1 MKKKY
6 LILLISIVI
15 GMLIFGA
22 VSCSKRLNPF
32 LPDNVNSSGGN
43 SHENDGGNGIV
54 PPINPPINFPNVE
67 EDEPEWFLPPEE
79 QIKPFM
85 EQTII
90 FRSEIE
96 NNNPNKPKK
105 IYRIPGITVSEKNTI
120 IAVADY
126 RKDSYEDVGF
136 AGSKA
141 IDIVVR
147 RSTDGGINWGTE
159 ITIPPIASDNKNA
172 HGDSLFFS
180 CVNDDLVVLCAAGG
194 GYAREIGGQSKIMI
208 SRSTDDGLNWSDWE
222 LAKGNI
228 NDFGQGL
235 LKDYDRGFA
244 ASGTGARLANGTL
257 MGAMLV
263 NKGTKNNTAAAVVIV
278 STDNGHTWTVRSI
291 AKRKLGTQ
299 DEPKVVT
306 QLNDG
311 RILLSV
317 RSGNWRATV
326 KNRVWFRSMGDIGSS
341 WEEITPN
348 GNFYD
353 GACNAEGIL
362 FTSIKEGYSRNRLIH
377 LALDSNPDRRNLTAF
392 ISYDEGESWKKLRV
406 LNSGRAGYSALA
418 RLKDGTIVSL
428 AEEQGGQ
435 GLPETS
441 KELYNIVFRRFNLR
455 WLTDNLPESDKDF
468 YTAPDKTLIRRW

>member
-1 MKKKY
+1 
-6 LILLISIVI
+6 
-15 GMLIFGA
+15 
-22 VSCSKRLNPF
+22 
-32 LPDNVNSSGGN
+32 
-43 SHENDGGNGIV
+43 
-54 PPINPPINFPNVE
+54 
-67 EDEPEWFLPPEE
+67 
-79 QIKPFM
+79 
-85 EQTII
+85 
-90 FRSEIE
+90 
-96 NNNPNKPKK
+96 
-105 IYRIPGITVSEKNTI
+105 
-120 IAVADY
+120 
-126 RKDSYEDVGF
+126 
-136 AGSKA
+136 
-141 IDIVVR
+141 
-147 RSTDGGINWGTE
+147 
-159 ITIPPIASDNKNA
+159 
-172 HGDSLFFS
+172 
-180 CVNDDLVVLCAAGG
+180 
-194 GYAREIGGQSKIMI
+194 MI

-228 NDFGQGL
+228 NDFRQGL

-263 NKGTKNNTAAAVVIV
+263 NKGTKNNTAAAAVIV
-278 STDNGHTWTVRSI
+278 STDNGHSWTVRSI

-326 KNRVWFRSMGDIGSS
+326 KNRVWFRSVADIGSS
-341 WEEITPN
+341 WEEITPD

-362 FTSIKEGYSRNRLIH
+362 FTSTKEGYSRNRLIH
-377 LALDSNPDRRNLTAF
+377 LALDSNSDRRNLTAF
-392 ISYDEGESWKKLRV
+392 ISYNEGESWKKLRV